1 VKTNE
6 KSRVLGEVNPITL
19 EVVRNALIS
28 IAEQMSITMLKTSYS
43 TVIREILDYSTAIFD
58 RKGRI
63 IAQASRI
70 PVHLNSMSP
79 ALEAILAEYFP
90 IESWSPNDVIMMNDP
105 YKGGQHL
112 PDIMTF
118 TPVFVDDAILGIV
131 GALGHQLDI
140 GGRSAG
146 SYGGDVTEIYQEG
159 LRIPP
164 VKLFSA
170 GIPNEAVFEIFK
182 ANIREPVKT
191 MGDINAQ
198 LAALEIGKEAF
209 RKLAGKY
216 GGDTIEA
223 CMEALLAYSERRM
236 RAKILEIPD
245 GVYDFEDWI
254 DDDGIEDRPIRIKV
268 SVTVQGSGI
277 SVDFTGTEKQST
289 GPVNA
294 PIGVTKSATY
304 YSLITIVDPTIPPN
318 YGCYLPINIVAP
330 KGSVVNPNPPAP
342 VVGRM
347 AVGHRIVDVLMG
359 AMSKAVPNSVTAAY
373 YGMSNVYAIGG
384 MGEEGTPWVYF
395 DIEVGGWGA
404 RPDKDGLD
412 CYSAGFHNL
421 ANTPVEMV
429 EIGYPFRFSA
439 YELIAD
445 SGGAGRFRG
454 GLGVRREFALI
465 GAKANLTTQGERF
478 KFAPYG
484 LFGGKPGRKGRF
496 LVRRGSEIVDLTS
509 KTTNYVLQQGDHFI
523 ILTQGGGGYG
533 SPLERDP
540 QLVLEDVRQEKVTL
554 ESARNDYGVLIDPD
568 SLALDADKTRALRET
583 LSRCAH

>member
-1 VKTNE
+1 VKANQT
-6 KSRVLGEVNPITL
+6 KPVSGEVDPITM

-43 TVIREILDYSTAIFD
+43 TVIREILDYSTALFD
-58 RKGRI
+58 SQGRI

-79 ALEAILAEYFP
+79 ALETILTEYFP
-90 IESWSPNDVIMMNDP
+90 IGSWRPGDVVMMNDP

-118 TPVFVDDAILGIV
+118 TPVFVGNEVLGIV

-170 GIPNEAVFEIFK
+170 GVANDAVFEIFK
-182 ANIREPVKT
+182 ANIREPLKT
-191 MGDINAQ
+191 MGDIDAQ
-198 LAALEIGKEAF
+198 IAALEIGKEAF
-209 RKLAGKY
+209 FKLAGKY
-216 GGDTIEA
+216 GHRTISA
-223 CMEALLAYSERRM
+223 CMNALIAYSERRM
-236 RAKILEIPD
+236 RARIAEIPD
-245 GVYDFEDWI
+245 GTYDFEDWI
-254 DDDGIEDRPIRIKV
+254 DDDGIEDKPVRIKV
-268 SVTVQGSGI
+268 SVIVEGSGI
-277 SVDFTGTEKQST
+277 NVDFTGTDRQTT

-304 YSLITIVDPTIPPN
+304 YSLMTIVDPTIPSN
-318 YGCYLPINIVAP
+318 YGCYLPINIIAP

-347 AVGHRIVDVLMG
+347 AVGHRIVDVIMG
-359 AMSKAVPNSVTAAY
+359 AMSKAVPNAVTAAY
-373 YGMSNVYAIGG
+373 YGMSNVYALGG
-384 MGEEGTPWVYF
+384 INEEGTPWVYF

-404 RPDKDGLD
+404 RPSKDGLD

-429 EIGYPFRFSA
+429 EIGYPFRFTA

-445 SGGAGRFRG
+445 SGGAGKFRG
-454 GLGVRREFALI
+454 GLGVRREFALTC
-465 GAKANLTTQGERF
+465 AKANLTTQGERF

-496 LVRRGSEIVDLTS
+496 VVTKGSQTVDLAS
-509 KTTNYVLQQGDHFI
+509 KTTNYVLGQGDSFA

-540 QLVLEDVRQEKVTL
+540 LLVLKDVQQEKVTI
-554 ESARNDYGVLIDPD
+554 EQAEKDYGVVIDRD
-568 SLALDADKTRALRET
+568 SLSVDSERTESLRAS
-583 LSRCAH
+583 LS